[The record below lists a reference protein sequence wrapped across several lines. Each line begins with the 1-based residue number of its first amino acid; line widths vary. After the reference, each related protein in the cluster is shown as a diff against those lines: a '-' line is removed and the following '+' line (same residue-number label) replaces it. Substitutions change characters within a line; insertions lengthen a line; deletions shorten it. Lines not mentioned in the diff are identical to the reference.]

1 MGVEIRSVDRLVC
14 SRASPVPKGEQ
25 ISIER
30 STSRESPSGRFIVA
44 DAYTYG
50 NVRDRQRA
58 FAEASFELAGGLNMP
73 RVHVI
78 FASAYL
84 VLGNQLAAAADF
96 RTHIELVTTQLVQAA
111 PLTAVAT
118 LKFPLVLG
126 AELRNSRSCHGRGG
140 ALDPDEQPQFL

>member
-58 FAEASFELAGGLNMP
+58 FAEASFELAGGLNTL
-73 RVHVI
+73 RIRVI

-84 VLGNQLAAAADF
+84 TLGNQLAAAAKF
-96 RTHIELVTTQLVQAA
+96 RMHIELVPTQLVQAA
-111 PLTAVAT
+111 RFTAGAT
-118 LKFPLVLG
+118 LTLPLGPG
-126 AELRNSRSCHGRGG
+126 AELSNSRSRHGQGG
-140 ALDPDEQPQFL
+140 SRS